1 MGIDG
6 ESRNCKM
13 YTTKMYRLIA
23 VVCWMQ
29 FTMAS
34 DCPPE
39 RMGLPRFP
47 TRRLDGS
54 LTYSRLPSG
63 LADLQIVG
71 GTEVTANEFPFLI
84 SLQKKIS
91 GSDTDY
97 YHLCGGSIYSERFII
112 TAAHCVPG
120 ATASDLRIVAGE
132 HNLQAASG
140 DEQVITVQTINSH
153 PDYNSGTYD
162 NDIAILELNSALT
175 FNDKVGR
182 ITMNTVDPSAGTD
195 VTVAGWGTLS
205 SGGSSPDIMNKVTVD
220 VISNTQCSV
229 NYNTQ
234 GYTITDNMICA
245 GVTEGG
251 KDSCQGDS
259 GGPLFMVKTS
269 TRQRPKT
276 WWLFTTTTQAPTP
289 SPTTA
294 PTPAPTTAPTP
305 APTPAPNV
313 EYEQV
318 GIVSWGIGC
327 ANQNFPGVYARI
339 SKYISYI
346 VGIAGAQS

>member
-1 MGIDG
+1 LN
-6 ESRNCKM
+6 R
-13 YTTKMYRLIA
+13 
-23 VVCWMQ
+23 
-29 FTMAS
+29 
-34 DCPPE
+34 
-39 RMGLPRFP
+39 
-47 TRRLDGS
+47 
-54 LTYSRLPSG
+54 
-63 LADLQIVG
+63 
-71 GTEVTANEFPFLI
+71 
-84 SLQKKIS
+84 
-91 GSDTDY
+91 
-97 YHLCGGSIYSERFII
+97 
-112 TAAHCVPG
+112 
-120 ATASDLRIVAGE
+120 ATASELRIVAGE

-140 DEQVITVQTINSH
+140 DEQVIAVKTINSH

-162 NDIAILELNSALT
+162 NDIAILELDSALT
-175 FNDKVGR
+175 FNDKVGS

-195 VTVAGWGTLS
+195 VTVAGWGTTS
-205 SGGSSPDIMNKVTVD
+205 SGGTSPDIMNKVTVD

-229 NYNTQ
+229 NYDTQ

-289 SPTTA
+289 TPTT
-294 PTPAPTTAPTP
+294 

-318 GIVSWGIGC
+318 GIVSWGVGC
-327 ANQNFPGVYARI
+327 ALERFPGVYTRI